1 MFHRQQVN
9 WQPADHAETHHIDK
23 HIHKG
28 DIPGVFVTQ
37 YVGTEDLKCAHVL
50 RRFLAVFGLQ
60 HHFLF
65 RHHLCQRRQT
75 FLARRTLTQ
84 HQYANGEYHRHAG
97 RYNVAGALPVL
108 GAENGECGA
117 DDRGDNSAA
126 DVMGNVPERPYA
138 ATLTAREPVRNSN
151 KRGADPHTLKQ
162 AVQDNQR
169 SEDPECGTES

>member
-1 MFHRQQVN
+1 MFSGAF
-9 WQPADHAETHHIDK
+9 WPCL
-23 HIHKG
+23 
-28 DIPGVFVTQ
+28 VFST
-37 YVGTEDLKCAHVL
+37 T
-50 RRFLAVFGLQ
+50 F
-60 HHFLF
+60 F

-108 GAENGECGA
+108 GAENGECGP

-126 DVMGNVPERPYA
+126 DVMGNVPERP
-138 ATLTAREPVRNSN
+138 TRPRSR
-151 KRGADPHTLKQ
+151 RGNQFAIVIKEGRPHTLKQ

>member
-1 MFHRQQVN
+1 MFHRQQIDR
-9 WQPADHAETHHIDK
+9 QPADHAETHHVDKDIDE
-23 HIHKG
+23 G
-28 DIPGVFVTQ
+28 DIPGVFVAQ
-37 YVGTEDLKCAHVL
+37 DVGAEDLERAHVL
-50 RRFLAVFGLQ
+50 RRLLSMFGLQ
-60 HHFLF
+60 HHFFF
-65 RHHLCQRRQT
+65 RHHLFQRRQA
-75 FLARRTLTQ
+75 FLARRTFTQ
-84 HQYANGEYHRHAG
+84 HQYADGEYHRHAG
-97 RYNVAGALPVL
+97 RHNVAGALPVL
-108 GAENGECGA
+108 GTENRKCGA

>member
-1 MFHRQQVN
+1 MR
-9 WQPADHAETHHIDK
+9 
-23 HIHKG
+23 
-28 DIPGVFVTQ
+28 FVTQ

-126 DVMGNVPERPYA
+126 DVMGNVPERP
-138 ATLTAREPVRNSN
+138 L
-151 KRGADPHTLKQ
+151 RGHAHG
-162 AVQDNQR
+162 A
-169 SEDPECGTES
+169 GTSSQ